1 MRHGG
6 NCVESRLDP
15 AVLSLIHQ
23 HGAVSL
29 TGAFDIQTER
39 PPHFIRMPNGEQHRP
54 GERRKADVLQGTL
67 DLMVL
72 QTLATLGPLHGY
84 AIAARL
90 EQVSGGSLQLNM
102 GTLYPG
108 LMRLEQRGFVRGA
121 WGVTDNNRKARF
133 YAVTAAGRRQLASER
148 AEWTRMAA
156 IMDTLLH
163 GEG

>member
-1 MRHGG
+1 M
-6 NCVESRLDP
+6 S
-15 AVLSLIHQ
+15 
-23 HGAVSL
+23 
-29 TGAFDIQTER
+29 
-39 PPHFIRMPNGEQHRP
+39 NGDRQ
-54 GERRKADVLQGTL
+54 KADVLQGTL

-72 QTLATLGPLHGY
+72 QTLATLGSLHGY

-133 YAVTAAGRRQLASER
+133 YAITPAGRRQLASER
-148 AEWTRMAA
+148 SEWARMAA
-156 IMDTLLH
+156 IMNALLH
-163 GEG
+163 EDA